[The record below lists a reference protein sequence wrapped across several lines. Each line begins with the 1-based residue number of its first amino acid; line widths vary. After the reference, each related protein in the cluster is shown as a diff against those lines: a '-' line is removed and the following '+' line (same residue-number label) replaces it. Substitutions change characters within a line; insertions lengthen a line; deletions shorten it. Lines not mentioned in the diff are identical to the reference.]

1 MAERPMALSF
11 VQSITLSPSLLQRMA
26 SNNNGKCKLEDE
38 AESPTAR
45 KRLRPSDDDGG
56 DDDSSNSPEEETE
69 EPKEEVEETSMNQ
82 LDTSEEKL
90 FARRARGWAA
100 GSDLD
105 CCPFF
110 NKTFMYGVQLR
121 VTKTQNF
128 QPTVSW

>member
-1 MAERPMALSF
+1 MVERPMALSF

-45 KRLRPSDDDGG
+45 KRLRPSDDDDG
-56 DDDSSNSPEEETE
+56 DDDSSNSLEEETE
-69 EPKEEVEETSMNQ
+69 EPKEEVEEVSSEEMSMNQ

-100 GSDLD
+100 GSDLH

-110 NKTFMYGVQLR
+110 
-121 VTKTQNF
+121 
-128 QPTVSW
+128 